1 MVLTPMT
8 GNKAFATGVKLARA
22 QVIAAY
28 PITPQTTVIEYL
40 SNFVNNGELDA
51 EYIRAEG
58 EHGMMAQSIGAAE
71 TGARTFVSTCSAGF
85 AYGFQGVVSA
95 PGFRLGNLMM
105 ACINRPIGVP
115 GGLQADHSDS
125 MTARD
130 WGWLQFYG
138 ETAQELT
145 DTAIMAYKV
154 GEDHRV
160 LLPTMVCGEGYYLSY
175 TTELVDV
182 PDQGDVDDFLPPF
195 KPVGRLDPDN
205 PMSTVPFGPPE
216 FMMAVHYTIAEAAKR
231 AVDVIKEVNEEFYKK
246 FGRRYGNGLVE
257 EYKMDGADVAL
268 VAMGS
273 FTGNARG
280 AVDVLRE
287 KGKKVGLVKIKSYRP
302 FPSED
307 FRRIA
312 EDVKAFVVMQRH
324 HTVGGASAP
333 VSYDLMSALY
343 DMEDRPLSLDVVSGL
358 CGVEVGV
365 DDFVELANMGLDA
378 VKKGVAPSGVI
389 WYPRMSITERYDV
402 PPMTEE
408 DKSKIVYSGTG
419 TCQGCGMA
427 IGWRHI
433 LETIGRNSV
442 IVSNAGCGG
451 WSGTKPGYLPHTIPF
466 GVGGAAGNLPAGAA
480 TATGIKR
487 GLRIQGRDDVNV
499 VLIAG
504 DGSFGDMGFM
514 AASGAAERNEDILMI
529 VYDNEAYMNTGIQ
542 RSGSTPYK
550 AWTTTTPV
558 GRVVKG
564 KEAQKKDLPAILAA
578 HRIPYVA
585 TASPAYIADF
595 KRKIKKALS
604 IRGCKYIHFYSPC
617 PTGHRYPSDRA
628 IEVSRLVVQSG
639 MLPLY
644 EIEEGKFRFTVKPK
658 ERVPVSEYLRTQ
670 GRFRHL
676 TDEDI
681 EEIQKITEQLWTEYE
696 ELEKKA

>member
-1 MVLTPMT
+1 MVLKPMT
-8 GNKAFATGVKLARA
+8 GNKAFSTGVKLSRA
-22 QVIAAY
+22 KVICAY

-40 SNFVNNGELDA
+40 AQFVSNGELDA
-51 EYIRAEG
+51 EYIESEG
-58 EHGMMAQSIGAAE
+58 EHGMLCQAIGAAQ
-71 TGARTFVSTCSAGF
+71 TGARTFTSTCAIGL
-85 AYGFQGVVSA
+85 AYAFQQVAAA
-95 PGFRLGNLMM
+95 PGLRLGNLML
-105 ACINRPIGVP
+105 ADVNRPMGIP

-125 MTARD
+125 LTARD
-130 WGWLQFYG
+130 WGWLQFYC
-138 ETAQELT
+138 ESAQELL
-145 DTAIMAYKV
+145 DTAIMAYRV
-154 GEDHRV
+154 GEDHQV

-175 TTELVDV
+175 TTELVDE
-182 PDQGDVDDFLPPF
+182 PEQDDVDDFLPPF
-195 KPVGRLDPDN
+195 KPVGTLDPDN
-205 PMSTVPFGPPE
+205 PMSTAPFGPPE
-216 FMMAVHYTIAEAAKR
+216 FLMANKYAISMASRR
-231 AVDVIKEVNEEFYKK
+231 ALDVIKEVNEGFHEK

-257 EYKMDGADVAL
+257 EYRMDGADVAL

-280 AVDVLRE
+280 AVDALRKE
-287 KGKKVGLVKIKSYRP
+287 GKKVGLVKLKTVRP
-302 FPSED
+302 FPADD

-312 EDVKAFVVMQRH
+312 EDLEAFVVVTRH
-324 HTVGGASAP
+324 DSVGGASAP
-333 VSYDLMSALY
+333 IGYDVKSSLFNLK
-343 DMEDRPLSLDVVSGL
+343 ERPLVLDVVSGL
-358 CGVEVGV
+358 CGIEIGI
-365 DDFVELANMGLDA
+365 DDFKELAAWGLDA
-378 VKKGVAPSGVI
+378 VAKGEAPSEVL
-389 WYPRMSITERYDV
+389 WYPKMTVVEKTEV

-427 IGWRHI
+427 ICWRHV

-442 IVSNAGCGG
+442 VVSTSGCGG
-451 WSGTKPGYLPHTIPF
+451 WSSTKPRHLPHTIPF
-466 GVGGAAGNLPAGAA
+466 GGAFALPGGAASAS
-480 TATGIKR
+480 GIKR
-487 GLRIQGRDDVNV
+487 GLDALGKTDVNV
-499 VLIAG
+499 VLISG

-514 AASGAAERNEDILMI
+514 AASGAAERNEDILMV

-558 GRVVKG
+558 GRVKKG
-564 KEAQKKDLPAILAA
+564 KGNLKKDLPAILAA